1 MDIAQTH
8 TNIFPWELK
17 MTMPLLCNG
26 RRTVVSGGTLRANFV
41 LLPSVRGAAYWIGGA
56 VWSPDCPRC
65 AGNELSEG
73 WEGWCGPFQKYASP
87 LRPLFLVVYN
97 VKCHSCQDVPCL
109 GDFSPLRQLFR
120 IWTSDKQTEL
130 TNVMRCHCQPQ
141 STERSAR
148 LNLDPEILE
157 DGEFGWGGDG
167 VDGVDGIDRVN
178 RVDVIDRSDGV
189 DGLTGLTGLT

>member
-1 MDIAQTH
+1 
-8 TNIFPWELK
+8 
-17 MTMPLLCNG
+17 MTMRLLCNG
-26 RRTVVSGGTLRANFV
+26 RRPGVSRTLCANFV
-41 LLPSVRGAAYWIGGA
+41 LLPSFRGAAYWIGGA

-157 DGEFGWGGDG
+157 KMGNLDEG
-167 VDGVDGIDRVN
+167 VM
-178 RVDVIDRSDGV
+178 
-189 DGLTGLTGLT
+189 GLTGLMALTELTELTWLTGWRVWRGWRSPVRYPIWFN